1 MATTTVAYDFVL
13 HHLKTAQFNA
23 VVPSQKE
30 MDRVGVE
37 PTTSAQYS
45 KVAFIFRACPLI
57 GGEDIVNFISRNN
70 I

>member
-1 MATTTVAYDFVL
+1 MRLTQCRSSL
-13 HHLKTAQFNA
+13 
-23 VVPSQKE
+23 
-30 MDRVGVE
+30 VGKDGPVE
-37 PTTSAQYS
+37 VESTTSDKYS

>member
-1 MATTTVAYDFVL
+1 MP
-13 HHLKTAQFNA
+13 HLTRI
-23 VVPSQKE
+23 KE

-57 GGEDIVNFISRNN
+57 GGEDIVNFIIRNN